1 MAQLGPGERRRF
13 NLEPIESVD
22 YVLDLDY
29 VGDGIRQHR
38 LDVITPRETSGSLP
52 VYIYFHGGGWTSGD
66 KSALTKY
73 CASQA
78 TGGMVVVNVNYRMAT
93 RFQMRHMLQDAEA
106 AVSWVA
112 RNIARYGGDPKNIVV
127 GGDSAGGQIAA
138 LLAASTSD
146 DDLAQHFGLKHGS
159 EGHIVGV
166 VQHCSAVDFSVML
179 ERGFILSLEFVRML
193 LPKRGRGLLLAD
205 AARYLSPIEWV
216 GPKFPPVF
224 ITTSEQDPFYRANLN
239 FISRLRARSVPV
251 DVLIYDRASRNTRH
265 TWQQDYR
272 YPESQEVYR
281 RLQKFVNRVASL
293 PQLAG

>member
-1 MAQLGPGERRRF
+1 
-13 NLEPIESVD
+13 
-22 YVLDLDY
+22 
-29 VGDGIRQHR
+29 
-38 LDVITPRETSGSLP
+38 
-52 VYIYFHGGGWTSGD
+52 
-66 KSALTKY
+66 
-73 CASQA
+73 
-78 TGGMVVVNVNYRMAT
+78 MVVVNVNYRMAT

-106 AVSWVA
+106 ALSWVT
-112 RNIARYGGDPKNIVV
+112 RNIARYGGDPKSIVL

-138 LLAASTSD
+138 LLAASTSN
-146 DDLAQHFGLKHGS
+146 DDLAQHFGLKPGPES
-159 EGHIVGV
+159 HIVGV

-193 LPKRGRGLLLAD
+193 LPQHGRGLLLAE

-281 RLQKFVNRVASL
+281 RLQKFVSRVASL
-293 PQLAG
+293 RQLAG